1 MIQIK
6 QIFLYLIGFL
16 FFSHQNL
23 YGQSNKNG
31 SAKFS
36 DEEFILDG
44 IDNEKIWES
53 SEIITNFNSFF
64 PIHLNK
70 PSQKTEIK
78 IVYDKSNIY
87 VFAKCFTSN
96 EKLNTP
102 SLERDN
108 QERGNEGIA
117 VIFDTYKDGNNG
129 FWFESDHNGVKK
141 DALLSNGGQRFPQDL
156 DFTWDISWDVKTS
169 VKPDFYTMEF
179 KIPFNSIKFPEDSQN
194 WNIQFIRIDSQK
206 KAFNLWSQARKG
218 STPFDLAFFGE
229 LIFDIP
235 LGKSKSPLVIIPYSN
250 GQISRNYED
259 KINSS
264 DFSFGG
270 DAKISIG
277 NGMNLDLTF
286 NPDFS
291 QVEVDDQIINLTRF
305 EVNLPEKRQFF
316 IQNNDLFA
324 NFGDSRDS
332 RAFFSRRIGVAKDL
346 DGNTM
351 ENRIIAGLRLSGKI
365 SNNLRL
371 GFLNMQTDQDLN
383 NGISAN
389 NNLVLTLQQKVFTR
403 SNIGLIYINRQK
415 TGNSNT
421 INNQE
426 KFNRVL
432 GLDYNL
438 LSKNSVWTANIH
450 AHNSFSETK
459 KNNPYSIGSLIIY
472 NTRNNNVRFKILKI
486 GEGYESDLGFVMRNG
501 IYKNILRYQRRFWV
515 ENEKLRLITLSQLIR
530 YIDRPHLNSL
540 ITDRN
545 FFTTADIELTNRS
558 SFSLSFQK
566 SLTYL
571 ENDFNITRNDNA
583 VPLPPGEYNYH
594 NFNLSYSGD
603 NTRNLSINGE
613 LSAGKFYN
621 GNKFSIQTKLNYRIQ
636 PIFQSSLNIS
646 YDKIS
651 LPKPYDSAG
660 LWLIGP
666 KINFTF
672 TKKLFWSNYVQYT
685 SISKNLGINS
695 RLQWRFAPLSDLYLV
710 YNDNYFASD
719 FFAPKVRSLTFKLS
733 YWINI

>member
-1 MIQIK
+1 MLYTK
-6 QIFLYLIGFL
+6 QIFLHLIAFL
-16 FFSHQNL
+16 FFSHQNF

-44 IDNEKIWES
+44 IDKEKIWES

-87 VFAKCFTSN
+87 VFAKCFTSK

-117 VIFDTYKDGNNG
+117 VIFDTYQDGNNG
-129 FWFESDHNGVKK
+129 FWFEADHNGVKK

-169 VKPDFYTMEF
+169 IKPDFYTIEF
-179 KIPFNSIKFPEDSQN
+179 KIPFNSLKFPEDSRN
-194 WNIQFIRIDSQK
+194 WKIQFIRIDSQK
-206 KAFNLWSQARKG
+206 KTFNLWSQARKG

-229 LIFDIP
+229 LTFDMP
-235 LGKSKSPLVIIPYSN
+235 LGKSKSPLVVIPYSN

-346 DGNTM
+346 NGNTI

-403 SNIGLIYINRQK
+403 SNIGLIYI
-415 TGNSNT
+415 
-421 INNQE
+421 
-426 KFNRVL
+426 
-432 GLDYNL
+432 LDL
-438 LSKNSVWTANIH
+438 
-450 AHNSFSETK
+450 
-459 KNNPYSIGSLIIY
+459 
-472 NTRNNNVRFKILKI
+472 
-486 GEGYESDLGFVMRNG
+486 
-501 IYKNILRYQRRFWV
+501 
-515 ENEKLRLITLSQLIR
+515 
-530 YIDRPHLNSL
+530 
-540 ITDRN
+540 
-545 FFTTADIELTNRS
+545 
-558 SFSLSFQK
+558 
-566 SLTYL
+566 
-571 ENDFNITRNDNA
+571 
-583 VPLPPGEYNYH
+583 H
-594 NFNLSYSGD
+594 NF
-603 NTRNLSINGE
+603 
-613 LSAGKFYN
+613 
-621 GNKFSIQTKLNYRIQ
+621 
-636 PIFQSSLNIS
+636 
-646 YDKIS
+646 
-651 LPKPYDSAG
+651 
-660 LWLIGP
+660 
-666 KINFTF
+666 
-672 TKKLFWSNYVQYT
+672 
-685 SISKNLGINS
+685 
-695 RLQWRFAPLSDLYLV
+695 
-710 YNDNYFASD
+710 
-719 FFAPKVRSLTFKLS
+719 
-733 YWINI
+733 